1 MMRIYRDRVALA
13 YEEAGAGEPP
23 MLLVHGWGADRAVMK
38 PLFEWARGSRR
49 AVAVDLRGFGE
60 SDAPDQP
67 YRIEGYSDDLAF
79 VSAALELGRSI
90 VVGHS
95 MGGMIALDFAARHA
109 DHVAAAIILEGMI
122 LAPDLV
128 EGLRPILAGVRTEHY
143 RDVVGGVMSYLS
155 GPGLDARERA
165 RLVASAR
172 SCHQHVLVSAT
183 EGMLAFDST
192 AAARA
197 VNCPLLYIGTGERY
211 ADFGQLREMCPQAI
225 TGQLVGCGHYFPL
238 EVPEQLCPMIER
250 FVDLTMER
258 DLHRKPGSQIGQ

>member
-1 MMRIYRDRVALA
+1 MQIHRDGVALA
-13 YEEAGAGEPP
+13 YEETGMGEPP
-23 MLLVHGWGADRAVMK
+23 MLLVHGWGTDRAVMK
-38 PLFEWARGSRR
+38 PLFEWVRGSRR

-79 VSAALELGRSI
+79 VSARLNLGPSI

-95 MGGMIALDFAARHA
+95 MGGMVALDFAARYA
-109 DHVAAAIILEGMI
+109 DQVSAAIILEGMV
-122 LAPDLV
+122 LAPDLL
-128 EGLRPILAGVRTEHY
+128 EGLKPILVGVRTEGY
-143 RDVVGGVMSYLS
+143 RDVVGGLMSYLS
-155 GPGLDARERA
+155 GPGFDAHGRA
-165 RLVASAR
+165 HLVAGAT
-172 SCHQHVLVSAT
+172 SCHQHVLISAM

-197 VNCPLLYIGTGERY
+197 VKCPLLYIGTGERY
-211 ADFGQLREMCPQAI
+211 ADLGQLRQLCPQAI

-250 FVDLTMER
+250 FIRLTTE
-258 DLHRKPGSQIGQ
+258 G